1 MAVNSV
7 RRNGSYAPLSAHY
20 YKDDAIDE
28 AGLDAELL
36 YVRGLAFCA
45 DVLSD
50 GFISDRQ
57 LVRFVGV
64 GMDDAPERAKR
75 LVAAELW
82 DRVDGGYRVRSWLSW
97 NRSREEITQRQA
109 KDAERKAK
117 GRGSGESE
125 PPDDGPPDNSGR
137 SPNGVRADSKHPAD
151 SVQSESTPRAP
162 ARARTPRHSTPRN
175 STERE
180 NSSSADADA
189 ATATPPRA
197 DVDQLCTRLR
207 DRVEANGLNPPRITN
222 EWRRQARLLLDT
234 DRRDLDQALRLIDWC
249 QADPFW
255 APNVMSLP
263 KFRKQYDQLLAKAR
277 QDQQRRTGGRPAT
290 RTTDDKRAAI
300 PALVDEVLRNVGTSA
315 LRPDLRAINGG
326 GQS

>member
-28 AGLDAELL
+28 AGLAAELL

-64 GMDDAPERAKR
+64 GMDDAAERAKR
-75 LVAAELW
+75 LVCADLW
-82 DRVDGGYRVRSWLSW
+82 EREEGGYRVRSWLTW
-97 NRSREEITQRQA
+97 NRSRDEITERQA
-109 KDAERKAK
+109 RDAQRKVK
-117 GRGSGESE
+117 GRTSDSEPPPPE
-125 PPDDGPPDNSGR
+125 PPDDTPDPSERN
-137 SPNGVRADSKHPAD
+137 PIGVRADSAD
-151 SVQSESTPRAP
+151 PSESVLSDSTPRA
-162 ARARTPRHSTPRN
+162 RAPLHSTPRN
-175 STERE
+175 STPRQED
-180 NSSSADADA
+180 SSSAAAAA
-189 ATATPPRA
+189 ATATPPRE
-197 DVDQLCTRLR
+197 DVEQLCTRLR
-207 DRVEANGLNPPRITN
+207 DRVEANGLNPPRITA

-234 DRRDLDQALRLIDWC
+234 DKRDLPQALRLIDWC
-249 QADPFW
+249 QSDPFW

-277 QDQQRRTGGRPAT
+277 HDQERRQGGRPPS

-300 PALVDEVLRNVGTSA
+300 PGLVAEVLGTSA
-315 LRPDLRAINGG
+315 VRPDLRALPGG
-326 GQS
+326 AR